1 MKLRLPKRHSAVNV
15 EAVLVHVCES
25 LDRSI
30 PILRTFFIVAGVIAA
45 AARIGILSDFLFVTG
60 LLLHC
65 AIWFQHWWI
74 RQRTR

>member
-1 MKLRLPKRHSAVNV
+1 MKLRLPKRHSAFNT
-15 EAVLVHVCES
+15 ETMLVHVCES

-30 PILRTFFIVAGVIAA
+30 PTLRTFFMVAGVIAA
-45 AARIGILSDFLFVTG
+45 AARTGILSDFLFVTG
-60 LLLHC
+60 LLLQC